1 MLYGGPAMGLQRKAS
16 WHRFRIKVLD
26 PVELWVGPQATSR
39 PLPVFV
45 RGETEAQRKGLGHSH
60 VICPSHSH

>member
-1 MLYGGPAMGLQRKAS
+1 MGLQRKAS

-45 RGETEAQRKGLGHSH
+45 RGETEAQRRDL
-60 VICPSHSH
+60 VIVT